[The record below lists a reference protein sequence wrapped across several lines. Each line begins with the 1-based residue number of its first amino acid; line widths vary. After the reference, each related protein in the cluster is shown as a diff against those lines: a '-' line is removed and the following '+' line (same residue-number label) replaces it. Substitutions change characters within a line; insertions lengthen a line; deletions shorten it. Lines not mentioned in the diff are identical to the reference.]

1 MTTTDK
7 PERPERSG
15 LLTPLL
21 NEDGG
26 QMTFFEHLVELRKRI
41 INSLI
46 AIGIGAFV
54 GVYVSKYV
62 INYITRPM
70 LKALSDAH
78 LDPKLVYTHPAGGFN
93 LLITLGIYIGVV
105 LASPVVLY
113 QIWLFVAP
121 ALYKH
126 ERSAVTG
133 FLSSTVFLFL
143 AGIAFG
149 YFVTLPYMLK
159 FLVTFQIVS
168 LPGVVPMITITEY
181 FDLTLM
187 VLLGLG
193 LVFELPILV
202 FFLSLFGIVTPKMLW
217 KNIRYAI
224 LIIAVVA
231 AIITPTPD
239 AMTMLIFMAP
249 MIGLYFV
256 GIAVSAVVTRKRD
269 RRLAAEAAE
278 SAAGQL

>member
-1 MTTTDK
+1 MTTSEH
-7 PERPERSG
+7 PEETTESG
-15 LLTPLL
+15 A
-21 NEDGG
+21 

-46 AIGIGAFV
+46 AIGIGAFA
-54 GVYVSKYV
+54 GVYISKYIIEYV
-62 INYITRPM
+62 TKPM

-78 LDPKLVYTHPAGGFN
+78 LDPKLIYTHPAGYFN
-93 LLITLGIYIGVV
+93 LIITLGIYIGIV

-149 YFVTLPYMLK
+149 YFVTLPYILK
-159 FLVTFQIVS
+159 FLVGFQG
-168 LPGVVPMITITEY
+168 PVVPMISINEY
-181 FDLTLM
+181 FDLTLL

-202 FFLSLFGIVTPKMLW
+202 FFLALMGVVSAGWMWRNV
-217 KNIRYAI
+217 RYSI
-224 LIIAVVA
+224 LVIFIIA
-231 AIITPTPD
+231 AIITPTTD
-239 AMTMLIFMAP
+239 ILNMCIFAAP
-249 MIGLYFV
+249 MIGLYLASI
-256 GIAVSAVVTRKRD
+256 GIAYLVHPKQRKAR
-269 RRLAAEAAE
+269 
-278 SAAGQL
+278 AGRKAK